1 MVDVFLPATWT
12 RDSGAVDPGASNE
25 EEDDHQRLENGTDCH
40 GMGVLNGSEGYTGCE
55 E

>member
-1 MVDVFLPATWT
+1 MVNVFLPTTWA

-40 GMGVLNGSEGYTGCE
+40 DMGAINSSEDYTECE